1 MGRRIR
7 KAVYWQDAPIVR
19 EQIVLIPTTLDDR
32 IPEDHPV
39 RLVDSLLSKLDW
51 TLWESYYHGA
61 IGQPP
66 IHPSVLCKVWI
77 FALMRRIR
85 SSRQVEY
92 KQSIRSISFGSRAA
106 EKSITRR
113 LAISAKNTLRHSRRF
128 FAILSKWRL
137 I

>member
-51 TLWESYYHGA
+51 SLWESYYHGA

-66 IHPSVLCKVWI
+66 IHPSILCKVWI

-85 SSRQVEY
+85 STAESLQTKKGENR
-92 KQSIRSISFGSRAA
+92 KGTKRSS
-106 EKSITRR
+106 KSPFHDASSNLITADNGR
-113 LAISAKNTLRHSRRF
+113 TT
-128 FAILSKWRL
+128 ILPR
-137 I
+137 